1 MQASREYCEFGVAV
15 LLVVG
20 PELRREA
27 HNRNKVRGA
36 HNNHLFVIGFA
47 PEVGV
52 AVHSCE
58 ISAFVGHKHYHEVGR
73 AFHMF
78 LIGFGV
84 EFGDVR
90 FHRTEVFFESIPAV
104 FIVVG
109 VCIIGVSRDAHFRAH
124 HKHLV
129 VGEED

>member
-1 MQASREYCEFGVAV
+1 MCRCQVFAHILEVLDEIGEFVEEFSGFCGNVNGVAV

-58 ISAFVGHKHYHEVGR
+58 ISALVGHKHYHEVGR
-73 AFHMF
+73 VFHMF

-90 FHRTEVFFESIPAV
+90 FHRTEVFF
-104 FIVVG
+104 
-109 VCIIGVSRDAHFRAH
+109 
-124 HKHLV
+124 
-129 VGEED
+129 